1 MKVLL
6 VGAATSP
13 FLINFAIWLKKTN
26 PDIIVHIFHKEPLKK
41 EKKEYPYDKVL
52 LNKFHSRS
60 FWCRIKFIGF
70 LIQPFLMNYALRKQL
85 KKTKS
90 QYDIIHFNR
99 VFSSVV
105 LTPSYYKKHC
115 KKTVVTFWGSEPES
129 QKILFSNSIYRKY
142 LLIFLNQ
149 VDAIVGSSKNQYY
162 SSELFPYLSSKY
174 HWAKFGSAPMEYLK
188 DCLQKNLRERLSNNL
203 VLIQN

>member
-70 LIQPFLMNYALRKQL
+70 
-85 KKTKS
+85 
-90 QYDIIHFNR
+90 
-99 VFSSVV
+99 
-105 LTPSYYKKHC
+105 
-115 KKTVVTFWGSEPES
+115 
-129 QKILFSNSIYRKY
+129 
-142 LLIFLNQ
+142 
-149 VDAIVGSSKNQYY
+149 
-162 SSELFPYLSSKY
+162 
-174 HWAKFGSAPMEYLK
+174 
-188 DCLQKNLRERLSNNL
+188 
-203 VLIQN
+203 